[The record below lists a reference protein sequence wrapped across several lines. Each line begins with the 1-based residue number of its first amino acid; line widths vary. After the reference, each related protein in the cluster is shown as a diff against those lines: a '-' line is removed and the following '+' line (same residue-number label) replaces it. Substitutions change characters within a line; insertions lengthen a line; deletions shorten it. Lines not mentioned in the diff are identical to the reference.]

1 MNNKH
6 CLDLQYS
13 LQCCTKSDLRRQHG
27 ECAESY
33 YAGQTASN
41 KKSAAG
47 QSEMPLPE
55 HTHEYTHKDQ
65 RPGDD
70 ASGPINIKQ

>member
-6 CLDLQYS
+6 CLDLLYS
-13 LQCCTKSDLRRQHG
+13 LQCCTKSDLQHS

-33 YAGQTASN
+33 YAGQTAS
-41 KKSAAG
+41 S
-47 QSEMPLPE
+47 QSGMPLPE

-65 RPGDD
+65 QPGDD